1 MDLRKLLVIGY
12 HWPEPTSTAAGVRM
26 MQLLDIFLEE
36 NYHITF
42 ASTAAV
48 SEHSA
53 NLREFDIETQ
63 SIELNSQTFDKFI
76 TTLNPGMVLFDRFL
90 TEEQFGWR
98 VEEQCPTA
106 LRMLDTEDLHSL
118 RHVREKL
125 FKEGKPFTVDA
136 WLQNDKTK
144 REIASIYRCDLSL
157 IISTY
162 EMKLLT
168 EVIQMDDSLVLHLPF
183 LLDEIQLSQQL
194 PAFEVRRDFIFIGG
208 GKHSPNIDAIKWLKT
223 DIWPKIQ
230 SQLPKAKLQVY
241 GAYLPQQIR
250 ELHNEKEGF
259 LIQGRTKAVDDVM
272 QSAKVCLAPLRFGA
286 GIKGKL
292 ISAMQNG
299 TPSVTTDIGAEGMHG
314 NLPWSGSV
322 VNDSTDFAKASVAL
336 YTNKTDWQNAQQLG
350 FETINKLYSKSQL
363 KTRLFSKLQVLSNN
377 LKQHRIQNFI
387 GALLQQQEFASTK
400 YMGKWIEEKIKY
412 KAKR

>member
-1 MDLRKLLVIGY
+1 MDLKKLLVIGY
-12 HWPEPTSTAAGVRM
+12 HWPEPTSTAAGVHM

-53 NLREFDIETQ
+53 NLQELGIETQ
-63 SIELNSQTFDKFI
+63 SIELNSETFDEFI

-90 TEEQFGWR
+90 AEEQFGWR
-98 VEEQCPTA
+98 VAEQCPNS

-118 RHVREKL
+118 RHVREEL
-125 FKEGKPFTVDA
+125 LKEGKPFTVDA

-162 EMKLLT
+162 EMELLT
-168 EVIQMDDSLVLHLPF
+168 EMIKMDESLVLHLPF
-183 LLDEIQLSQQL
+183 LLDEIQDTKQL
-194 PAFEVRRDFIFIGG
+194 PSFEDRRDFIFIGG

-223 DIWPKIQ
+223 AIWPRIK
-230 SQLPKAKLQVY
+230 SQIPEAKLQVY
-241 GAYLPQQIR
+241 GAYLPQQVL
-250 ELHNEKEGF
+250 ELHNVKEGF
-259 LIQGRTKAVDDVM
+259 LIRGRAEAVDDVM
-272 QSAKVCLAPLRFGA
+272 QSVKVCLAPLRFGA

-292 ISAMQNG
+292 INAMQNG
-299 TPSVTTDIGAEGMHG
+299 TPSVTTDVGAEGMHG
-314 NLPWSGSV
+314 DLPWCGSV
-322 VNDSTDFAKASVAL
+322 AKNAEDFAKASIVL
-336 YTNKTDWQNAQQLG
+336 YTNKSDWQIAQEQG
-350 FETINKLYSKSQL
+350 FEIINTLYSKPDL
-363 KTRLFSKLQVLSNN
+363 KTRFLSKLEVLNNN
-377 LKQHRIQNFI
+377 LKQHRTQNFI

-400 YMGKWIEEKIKY
+400 YMGKWIAEKNK
-412 KAKR
+412 K